1 MNAMEKALVYLMHCA
16 ANDVKPDISKIESV
30 NQDGLYE
37 FALFHSLASPTAIM
51 LKRAGIKNEKFDM
64 YLKKTLRRLFLLD
77 HERNAI
83 TGRLEEEKI
92 YYCPLKGII
101 LKDIYG
107 EPGLREMAD
116 NDILFDDSKEQEIRK
131 IMLSMGYTEEINP
144 DSNGTHDSYIKQPA
158 LNFEMHKK
166 LFGRY
171 DEENL
176 SKYYDKKLN
185 DLLIKDENSYAMRF
199 SDEDFY
205 VFLVAHEYKHL
216 CYVGTGLRSLLDR
229 YVFLSKKGK
238 TLDRGYIN
246 AQMRELKTDKLEK
259 ESGELAFKLFSAEE
273 IPPLTDNEQK
283 MLEMYLR
290 SGTFGTYENLVSKR
304 LNAES
309 GENFS
314 KSKYIRK
321 RLFPS
326 RAYLAESVPFV
337 KKSPLLYPVGYVWRI
352 IKAAF
357 SKRDRTSSELKT
369 INNYDK
375 DKG

>member
-51 LKRAGIKNEKFDM
+51 LKRAGIKN
-64 YLKKTLRRLFLLD
+64 
-77 HERNAI
+77 
-83 TGRLEEEKI
+83 
-92 YYCPLKGII
+92 
-101 LKDIYG
+101 
-107 EPGLREMAD
+107 
-116 NDILFDDSKEQEIRK
+116 
-131 IMLSMGYTEEINP
+131 
-144 DSNGTHDSYIKQPA
+144 
-158 LNFEMHKK
+158 
-166 LFGRY
+166 
-171 DEENL
+171 
-176 SKYYDKKLN
+176 
-185 DLLIKDENSYAMRF
+185 ENSYAMRF

-259 ESGELAFKLFSAEE
+259 ESGELAFKLFSGED

-375 DKG
+375 DKR

>member
-1 MNAMEKALVYLMHCA
+1 MTKTEKALIYLMYCA

-30 NQDGLYE
+30 NSDGLYE
-37 FALFHSLASPTAIM
+37 FALFHSLTAPTAIM
-51 LKRAGIKNEKFDM
+51 LNRAGIKNDKFDM
-64 YLKKTLRRLFLLD
+64 YLKKTLRKVFLLD
-77 HERNAI
+77 HERSTLINH
-83 TGRLEEEKI
+83 LEENKI
-92 YYCPLKGII
+92 WYCPLKGII
-101 LKDIYG
+101 LKDVYG

-116 NDILFDDSKEQEIRK
+116 NDILFDVTREQDVRE
-131 IMLSMGYTEEINP
+131 IMLSMGYTEEINT
-144 DSNGTHDSYIKQPA
+144 DSNGTHDSYIKPPA

-176 SKYYDKKLN
+176 AKYYDKKLN
-185 DLLIKDENSYAMRF
+185 GLLIKDDNSYAMRF

-238 TLDRGYIN
+238 SLDREYID
-246 AQMRELKTDKLEK
+246 AQMRELKTDTFEK

-304 LNAES
+304 LKAED
-309 GENFS
+309 GGNFS
-314 KSKYIRK
+314 KYKYIRK

-326 RAYLAESVPFV
+326 REYLAESVPFV

-357 SKRDRTSSELKT
+357 SKMDRTSSELKT
-369 INNYDK
+369 IKNYDK
-375 DKG
+375 DKK